1 MAVQKLYIF
10 NPDHDLALAHGGANF
25 TAPAAARRLADD
37 FASLPAWYAE
47 EDSFV
52 LAPPGYNA
60 AYLKR
65 WREVFPSLP
74 RSVAPT
80 EVSGGDWQVM
90 PWGWNP
96 VLRKNLVRTGIDSS
110 LLPTDE
116 ALGIIRRYAHRRF
129 PSALLPRLRTEGTCG
144 ESFLFENLADI
155 KFFVE
160 SRERCVLKAPLSGS
174 GKGLTWCKGVYTFA
188 IGNWCGRVLEQ
199 QGAVVGEPV
208 YDKRMDFSMQ
218 FHCGAEVRFL
228 GYSLFRTNPA
238 GAYTGSI
245 LTGDDEVKRRL
256 NEFLHPELPERARTE
271 LERLLA
277 GELSGKYEGHLSVDM
292 MVCRFPDYP
301 HYRLHPC
308 VEINLR
314 MTMGMLS
321 HKLYGKY
328 ISPSSRGE
336 FRIGYYPSPAHLA
349 EAHGA
354 LSGLH
359 PVTISDGRISEG
371 YLPLV
376 PVTPHSRYMAW
387 VLVEPY
393 G

>member
-1 MAVQKLYIF
+1 MAIQNLYIF

-25 TAPAAARRLADD
+25 TAPAAARRLAED
-37 FASLPAWYAE
+37 FAALPAWYAE
-47 EDSFV
+47 EGSLV
-52 LAPPGYNA
+52 LAPPGCNN
-60 AYLKR
+60 AYLKQ

-74 RSVAPT
+74 LSIAPA
-80 EVSGGDWQVM
+80 EVSGRDLRVM

-96 VLRKNLVRTGIDSS
+96 VLRKSLARMGIDSR

-116 ALGIIRRYAHRRF
+116 ALDTIRRYAHRRF
-129 PSALLPRLRTEGTCG
+129 PSVLLPHLRLEGTCG
-144 ESFLFENLADI
+144 ESFLFENPGDI
-155 KFFVE
+155 KHFVE
-160 SRERCVLKAPLSGS
+160 NREKCVLKAPLSGS
-174 GKGLTWCKGVYTFA
+174 GKGLTWCKGVYTYG
-188 IGNWCGRVLEQ
+188 IGNWCNRVLEQ
-199 QGAVVGEPV
+199 QGAVVGEPA
-208 YDKRMDFSMQ
+208 YDKQMDFSMQ
-218 FHCGAEVRFL
+218 FHCGAEVKFL
-228 GYSLFRTNPA
+228 GYSLFRTSPA
-238 GAYTGSI
+238 GAYTGST
-245 LTGDDEVKRRL
+245 LTGDDDVKRRL
-256 NEFLHPELPERARTE
+256 NGYLPPELPARAQAK
-271 LERLLA
+271 LEQLLT

-321 HKLYGKY
+321 HKLYEKY
-328 ISPSSRGE
+328 ISPASRGE
-336 FRIGYYPSPAHLA
+336 FRMEYYPSPKHLA
-349 EAHGA
+349 DAHSV

-359 PVTISDGRISEG
+359 PVTMSDGRVSEG